1 MLSERGGLAMVA
13 EADLGFGMEE
23 PTQQTGARWRGRSW
37 LGALSPRPWS
47 RRVPARGVATASSTE
62 ITIDA
67 TGLSG
72 DHVAGSAA
80 ARGVA
85 FRRRLLAAAKGMRSI
100 TPYSERGK
108 GKRRGWA
115 GSRP

>member
-1 MLSERGGLAMVA
+1 MDWNVCSAS
-13 EADLGFGMEE
+13 D
-23 PTQQTGARWRGRSW
+23 RSW
-37 LGALSPRPWS
+37 MISSLTCSALPLSVIASTRTADKAGP
-47 RRVPARGVATASSTE
+47 GVATASSTE
-62 ITIDA
+62 ITMDA

-100 TPYSERGK
+100 TPYWERGK
-108 GKRRGWA
+108 VRRRGWA